1 MDFTLTHRGI
11 PIGIAHTGDARG
23 LAVIEAK
30 PLPAVDAIRSHIPKW
45 TGVRVTAIGARGL
58 SESVEWHDER
68 GTVVPAARVD
78 IWLAAGGQL
87 LVFTT
92 FDPLAAGVPAVMPP
106 YRRSGFGEDDG

>member
-1 MDFTLTHRGI
+1 
-11 PIGIAHTGDARG
+11 
-23 LAVIEAK
+23 
-30 PLPAVDAIRSHIPKW
+30 
-45 TGVRVTAIGARGL
+45 
-58 SESVEWHDER
+58 
-68 GTVVPAARVD
+68 VVPAARVD